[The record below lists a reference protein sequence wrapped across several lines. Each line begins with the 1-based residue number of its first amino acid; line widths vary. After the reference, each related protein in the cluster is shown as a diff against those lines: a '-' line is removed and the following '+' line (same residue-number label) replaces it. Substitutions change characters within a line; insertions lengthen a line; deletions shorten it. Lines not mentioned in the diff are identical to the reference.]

1 MGNNIKR
8 KRRKAST
15 PTNVQ
20 NKMVLPNGFN
30 QRKYSIKS
38 VKRKYN
44 KPKPIKKNIPL
55 ISSFK

>member
-1 MGNNIKR
+1 MT
-8 KRRKAST
+8 ST

-20 NKMVLPNGFN
+20 NKIVLPMGFN
-30 QRKYSIKS
+30 QRKYSIKR

-44 KPKPIKKNIPL
+44 KPKPMKKTTPR